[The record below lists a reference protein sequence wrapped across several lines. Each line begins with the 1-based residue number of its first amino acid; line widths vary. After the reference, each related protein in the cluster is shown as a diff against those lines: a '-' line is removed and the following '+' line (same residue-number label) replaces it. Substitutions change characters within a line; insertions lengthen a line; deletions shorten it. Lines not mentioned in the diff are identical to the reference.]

1 MIDSAEGAAKFARDL
16 SYMRLRKLGI
26 CQESFAERYGVS
38 VAMMKD
44 QEQARHKPHPAFRVL
59 VAAIDLHPFFMAK
72 AAQAAEERWG
82 KL

>member
-1 MIDSAEGAAKFARDL
+1 MFDPDYGKTGFARDL
-16 SYMRLRKLGI
+16 FRLRHRKLGI

-38 VAMMKD
+38 LAMMKD
-44 QEQARHKPHPAFRVL
+44 QEQARHNPHPAFRVL
-59 VAAIDLHPFFMAK
+59 VAAIDLDPFFMAK